1 MLSVSNNCL
10 VFYVESMSSTRLAWI
25 IGGSVAG
32 GVLLIVVVTTT
43 AILIKKYV

>member
-10 VFYVESMSSTRLAWI
+10 VFYVESMSNTLLAWI

-32 GVLLIVVVTTT
+32 GVLLIVAVTTT